1 MLLKGTGPILSSGP
15 FHIVPMQAHHLDA
28 LAQLERCCF
37 STPWTRDGLA
47 AELTSETACCV
58 AAEPAGQPGVAAG
71 YAGMHYIAGE
81 GYIDNVA
88 VFPEYRR
95 QGAAGLLLEALF
107 QFCRAAGGSLIT
119 LEVRAGNRQA
129 LSLYQRLGFI
139 EVGRRRNFYSSPTE
153 DALILTRYF
162 TPATNGCGLDFPL

>member
-1 MLLKGTGPILSSGP
+1 M
-15 FHIVPMQAHHLDA
+15 
-28 LAQLERCCF
+28 
-37 STPWTRDGLA
+37 PWHSWSA
-47 AELTSETACCV
+47 AAFLHPGRATAWL
-58 AAEPAGQPGVAAG
+58 
-71 YAGMHYIAGE
+71 HYIAGE

>member
-1 MLLKGTGPILSSGP
+1 M
-15 FHIVPMQAHHLDA
+15 
-28 LAQLERCCF
+28 
-37 STPWTRDGLA
+37 
-47 AELTSETACCV
+47 

-88 VFPEYRR
+88 VSPEYRR

-119 LEVRAGNRQA
+119 LAVSYTH
-129 LSLYQRLGFI
+129 LDHL
-139 EVGRRRNFYSSPTE
+139 V
-153 DALILTRYF
+153 LIKL
-162 TPATNGCGLDFPL
+162 LKLQS

>member
-1 MLLKGTGPILSSGP
+1 MLLKGSGPILSNGP

-47 AELTSETACCV
+47 AELASETACFLV
-58 AAEPAGQPGVAAG
+58 AEPAGRPGDVAG
-71 YAGMHYIAGE
+71 YAGMHYVAGE
-81 GYIDNVA
+81 GYVDNVA

-107 QFCRAAGGSLIT
+107 QFCRVAGGSLIT
-119 LEVRAGNRQA
+119 LEVRAGNQQA
-129 LSLYQRLGFI
+129 LSLYQSLGFI
-139 EVGRRRNFYSSPTE
+139 EAGRRRNFYSSPTE

-162 TPATNGCGLDFPL
+162 TPATSGCGPDFPL